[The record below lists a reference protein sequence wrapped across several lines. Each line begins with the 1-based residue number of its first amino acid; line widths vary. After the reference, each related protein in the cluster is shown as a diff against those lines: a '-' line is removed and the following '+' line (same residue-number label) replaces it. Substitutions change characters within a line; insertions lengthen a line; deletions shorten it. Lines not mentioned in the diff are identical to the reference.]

1 MSFEILGVRIKVSFL
16 LIVLLTLF
24 SLYDKSGFMLLAVS
38 AALIHEFGHI
48 VSAEITGCGVKEL
61 SFMPFGIKMIL
72 KTPLSLVDTKRKLLV
87 LSAGCAVNF
96 IIFVLFWMFCA
107 KQAALI
113 HLATGLFNLLPA
125 GTLDG
130 GRILQ
135 ELLSL
140 RCEETKAQRIADAVS
155 LVSAAVLFV
164 LGAVM
169 LVYSGYNISLL
180 ITSIYLTIT
189 VIVRQK
195 KLN

>member
-1 MSFEILGVRIKVSFL
+1 
-16 LIVLLTLF
+16 
-24 SLYDKSGFMLLAVS
+24 
-38 AALIHEFGHI
+38 
-48 VSAEITGCGVKEL
+48 
-61 SFMPFGIKMIL
+61 MPFGIKMIL

-96 IIFVLFWMFCA
+96 VIFVLFWMFCA

-164 LGAVM
+164 LGALM